1 MAKRTQVSK
10 PFNYRLAVL
19 LLASLF
25 GIIFSIPSFFQG
37 SDAPSFFDDKPKITL
52 GLDLQGGL
60 SLLLDVELEAAV
72 TSRLTSLVTDIRF
85 HAQREKILLTQLK
98 LVGEELSFVLLD
110 SSKASAIESF
120 LSGIQG
126 LEFTKSA
133 QAYTAFLSLEEKKL
147 VEKSAIEQAISTI
160 RNRLDKFGLAEPS
173 VLRQGADQIRVE
185 MPGVKTRE
193 EQQRLIALI
202 SKSAKL
208 EFMAVDESLARR
220 MANGE
225 KISDEEA
232 QRYGAVLLPLADDPT
247 GLARLPLKS
256 VPILD
261 GSELSDAR
269 TTSDENGQPAVG
281 FEFNSKGA
289 QIFGD
294 FTGENIG
301 NRLAIVLD
309 RKIFSAPSIRTR
321 IAGRGIINGSFDIK
335 SASDLSISLR
345 SGALLAPV
353 KVVEERSVGPSL
365 GADSIRVAF
374 FALVAGFILVV
385 GFMIAYYAFSGIL
398 ASCALIIN
406 LFLII
411 SVMAMFGATLT
422 LPGMAGIVLTVGMA
436 VDANIIINER
446 IREALREGHSVLK
459 SLKLGY
465 ENASRA
471 IFDANIT
478 SLIACVLLYAY
489 GTGAIRGFAITT
501 GIGILASIITAIV
514 GTHGVY
520 IMLEKRLEK
529 GRGINFWFGVRGST
543 PPPSQKAKK

>member
-19 LLASLF
+19 ILASLF
-25 GIIFSIPSFFQG
+25 GIVFSIPSFFQG

-72 TSRLTSLVTDIRF
+72 TIRLTSLVTDIRF

>member
-19 LLASLF
+19 ILASLF
-25 GIIFSIPSFFQG
+25 GIVFSVPSFFQG

-126 LEFTKSA
+126 LEFTKNS

>member
-25 GIIFSIPSFFQG
+25 GIVFSIPSFFQG
-37 SDAPSFFDDKPKITL
+37 SDTPSFFDDKPKITL

>member
-385 GFMIAYYAFSGIL
+385 GFMVAYYAFSGIL

>member
-25 GIIFSIPSFFQG
+25 GIVFSIPSFFQG